1 MSDSPT
7 TTALAVDL
15 GERSYNVVIG
25 AGLIARATDYL
36 AEVAPARRVIIVTD
50 ENVASH
56 WLETLEAVLAAA
68 NYQIFT
74 RILAPGEQTK
84 SMNQIESLINWMLES
99 GVDRQTTIIALGG
112 GVIGDLA
119 GFAAAITL
127 RGLPFVQI
135 PTTLLAQVDSSVGG
149 KTAVDTR
156 HGKNLIGAFYQP
168 NLVLADTDTLS
179 TLPARQV
186 TAGYA
191 EVVKYGLIND
201 LGFFE
206 WCEAKGHGVL
216 DGDAAAARHA
226 IEISCRAKAAIVAE
240 DEREKDKRRLLN
252 LGHTFGH
259 AFETELG
266 FDNLLLHGEAVAL
279 GTLCA
284 FELSHRLELCSGQ
297 DAERVRYHFTEVGLP
312 TSLNGIAKPHWTADA
327 ILAHMKMDKKTED
340 GNLTFILARGIG
352 QAYIERNV
360 PIDTLRALLS
370 DILLS

>member
-1 MSDSPT
+1 MDNGPAT
-7 TTALAVDL
+7 TLVTVDL
-15 GERSYNVVIG
+15 GERSYNIVIG
-25 AGLIARATDYL
+25 AGLIARAGDFL
-36 AEVAPARRVIIVTD
+36 ADVAPARRVIIVTD

-56 WLETLEAVLAAA
+56 WLETLETALTEA
-68 NYQIFT
+68 NYQILT
-74 RILAPGEQTK
+74 RILTPGEQTK
-84 SMNQIESLINWMLES
+84 SLTQIDTLTDWILES
-99 GVDRQTTIIALGG
+99 GVDRKTTIIALGG

-168 NLVLADTDTLS
+168 RLVLADTDTLS

-186 TAGYA
+186 AAGYA

-201 LGFFE
+201 LVFFE
-206 WCEAKGHGVL
+206 WCEANGHAIL
-216 DGDAAAARHA
+216 DGDAAAARYA
-226 IEISCRAKAAIVAE
+226 VEMSCRAKAAIVAQ
-240 DEREKDKRRLLN
+240 DEHEKGTRALLN

-259 AFETELG
+259 AFEAEAG
-266 FDNLLLHGEAVAL
+266 FDDLLLHGEGVAF
-279 GTLCA
+279 GTVCA
-284 FELSHRLELCSGQ
+284 FDLSHRLELCSGQ
-297 DAERVRYHFTEVGLP
+297 EAERVRSHFTKVGLP
-312 TSLNGIAKPHWTADA
+312 TNIEGIAKRHWTPDA
-327 ILAHMKMDKKTED
+327 ILAHMGKDKKTEG

-352 QAYIERNV
+352 QAYIDRDV

-370 DILLS
+370 DILPS

>member
-1 MSDSPT
+1 MDNGPAT
-7 TTALAVDL
+7 TLVTVDL
-15 GERSYNVVIG
+15 GERSYNIVIG
-25 AGLIARATDYL
+25 AGLIARASDFL

-56 WLETLEAVLAAA
+56 WLETLETALTVA
-68 NYQIFT
+68 NYQILT
-74 RILAPGEQTK
+74 RILTPGEQTK
-84 SMNQIESLINWMLES
+84 SLAQIDALTDWILES
-99 GVDRQTTIIALGG
+99 GVDRKTTIIALGG

-168 NLVLADTDTLS
+168 RLVLADTDTLS

-186 TAGYA
+186 AAGYA

-201 LGFFE
+201 LVFFE
-206 WCEAKGHGVL
+206 WCEANGHAIL
-216 DGDAAAARHA
+216 DGDAAAARYA
-226 IEISCRAKAAIVAE
+226 VEMSCRAKAAIVAQ
-240 DEREKDKRRLLN
+240 DEHEKGTRALLN

-259 AFETELG
+259 AFEAEAG
-266 FDNLLLHGEAVAL
+266 FDDLLLHGEGVAF
-279 GTLCA
+279 GTVCA
-284 FELSHRLELCSGQ
+284 FDLSHRLELCSGQ
-297 DAERVRYHFTEVGLP
+297 EAERVRSHFTEVGLP
-312 TSLNGIAKPHWTADA
+312 TNIKGIANRHWTPDV
-327 ILAHMKMDKKTED
+327 ILAHMGKDKKTDD
-340 GNLTFILARGIG
+340 GNLTFILVRGIG
-352 QAYIERNV
+352 QAYIDRDV

-370 DILLS
+370 DILPS

>member
-1 MSDSPT
+1 MNDGPAT
-7 TTALAVDL
+7 TLVTVDL
-15 GERSYNVVIG
+15 GERSYNIVIG
-25 AGLIARATDYL
+25 AGLIARAGDFL

-56 WLETLEAVLAAA
+56 WLETLETALTVA
-68 NYQIFT
+68 NYQILT
-74 RILAPGEQTK
+74 RILTPGEQTK
-84 SMNQIESLINWMLES
+84 SLEQIDALTDWVLES
-99 GVDRQTTIIALGG
+99 GVDRKTTIIALGG

-168 NLVLADTDTLS
+168 RLVLADTDTLS
-179 TLPARQV
+179 TLPLRQV
-186 TAGYA
+186 AAGYA

-206 WCEAKGHGVL
+206 WCEANGHAIL

-226 IEISCRAKAAIVAE
+226 VEMSCRAKATIVAQ
-240 DEREKDKRRLLN
+240 DEHERDTRALLN

-259 AFETELG
+259 AFEAEAG
-266 FDNLLLHGEAVAL
+266 FDDLLLHGEGVAF
-279 GTLCA
+279 GTVCA

-297 DAERVRYHFTEVGLP
+297 EVERVRSHFTEVGLP
-312 TSLNGIAKPHWTADA
+312 TNIEGIAKRHWTPDV
-327 ILAHMKMDKKTED
+327 ILAHMGKDKKTEG
-340 GNLTFILARGIG
+340 GNLTFILPRGIG
-352 QAYIERNV
+352 QAYIDRDV

-370 DILLS
+370 DILPS

>member
-1 MSDSPT
+1 MNDAPATNSVT
-7 TTALAVDL
+7 VDL
-15 GERSYNVVIG
+15 GERGYNIVIG
-25 AGLIARATDYL
+25 AGLIARAGDYL
-36 AEVAPARRVIIVTD
+36 DDVAPTRRVVIVTD

-56 WLETLEAVLAAA
+56 WLETLETSLTRAK
-68 NYQIFT
+68 YQILT
-74 RILAPGEQTK
+74 RILTPGEQTK
-84 SMNQIESLINWMLES
+84 SFDQIDALTDWMLES
-99 GVDRQTTIIALGG
+99 GVDRKTTIIALGG

-168 NLVLADTDTLS
+168 RLVLADTDTLN

-186 TAGYA
+186 AAGYA

-206 WCEAKGHGVL
+206 WCEANGRAILNRDPV
-216 DGDAAAARHA
+216 ATRHA
-226 IEISCRAKAAIVAE
+226 VEMSCRAKATIVAE
-240 DEREKDKRRLLN
+240 DEKENDKRALLN

-259 AFETELG
+259 AFEAEAG
-266 FDNLLLHGEAVAL
+266 FDDFLLHGEGVAF
-279 GTLCA
+279 GILCA
-284 FELSHRLELCSGQ
+284 FELSCRLELCSGQ
-297 DAERVRYHFTEVGLP
+297 ETERVRSHFFEVGLP
-312 TSLNGIAKPHWTADA
+312 TSLNGIAKYHWTPDV
-327 ILAHMKMDKKTED
+327 ILDHMSKDKKTEG

-352 QAYIERNV
+352 QAYIDRNV
-360 PIDTLRALLS
+360 PIDTLRELLW
-370 DILLS
+370 DILPT